1 MAVDTLQL
9 DGMAISDVMKSIR
22 DTGVGDSEAS
32 IILGNWLIQQGARQQ
47 RVFNYQTD
55 FPAVETDCV
64 ETFTPTFHH
73 TDWVDGESVV
83 QAQQSA
89 GEEGFNSRL
98 HKIEQ
103 DFAAVRTDLGQVFA
117 CLANMRSEIRSLL
130 DELRTQINLIN
141 ADLFNLAQGRASY
154 EPPSF
159 SPVSYIPPFDATNAH
174 FVGSTK
180 YFDKDVAVWQ
190 TSQGTIMLPNVT
202 PTPSNPASDPRV
214 SGTASLAKFMT
225 SNPQFLQQFGGK
237 TVSKADLVKNYG
249 TQTLDNGMTV
259 ADAVSILPDT
269 ASYPNSDALV
279 SDLAERQAGAIRS
292 SGGSDVVNAAL
303 GVQGAAGAASSAPVT
318 NLPGLSSSAA
328 AALNKGGI
336 TTIGQ
341 LAAANPTDVNKA
353 LSTGGVAM
361 NSGDVA
367 ATSALA
373 KTLTHL

>member
-55 FPAVETDCV
+55 FPATEPDCV

-117 CLANMRSEIRSLL
+117 CLAHMRAEIRSLL

-141 ADLFNLAQGRASY
+141 ADLFNLAQGHRTY

-159 SPVSYIPPFDATNAH
+159 PPVSFIPPFDATNAH
-174 FVGSTK
+174 FIGSTK

-237 TVSKADLVKNYG
+237 TLTKADLIKNYG
-249 TQTLDNGMTV
+249 TQTLDNGMSV
-259 ADAVSILPDT
+259 ADAVSILPDA
-269 ASYPNSDALV
+269 ASYGTPDALV

-292 SGGSDVVNAAL
+292 AGGSEVVHAAL
-303 GVQGAAGAASSAPVT
+303 GVQGAPGAASGAAIAS
-318 NLPGLSSSAA
+318 LPGLSSSAA
-328 AALNKGGI
+328 AALSKSGI
-336 TTIGQ
+336 TTVGQ
-341 LAAANPTDVNKA
+341 LAAANSTDINKA

-361 NSGDVA
+361 NLGDVA

>member
-1 MAVDTLQL
+1 MAVNTLQL

-55 FPAVETDCV
+55 FPATEPDCV

-98 HKIEQ
+98 RKIEQ

-117 CLANMRSEIRSLL
+117 CLAHMRAEIRSLL

-141 ADLFNLAQGRASY
+141 ADLFNLAQAHGTY
-154 EPPSF
+154 QPPSF
-159 SPVSYIPPFDATNAH
+159 PPVSFIPPFDATNAH

-225 SNPQFLQQFGGK
+225 SNPQLLQQFGGK
-237 TVSKADLVKNYG
+237 PITKADLIKNYG
-249 TQTLDNGMTV
+249 TQTLDNGMSV

-269 ASYPNSDALV
+269 ASYATPDVLV

-303 GVQGAAGAASSAPVT
+303 GVQGAPGAASGAAIA

-328 AALNKGGI
+328 AALSKSGI
-336 TTIGQ
+336 TTVGQ
-341 LAAANPTDVNKA
+341 LAAANPTDITKA

>member
-55 FPAVETDCV
+55 FPAVEKDCV

-83 QAQQSA
+83 QAQQTA

-117 CLANMRSEIRSLL
+117 CLANMRAEIRSLL
-130 DELRTQINLIN
+130 DEIRTQINLIN
-141 ADLFNLAQGRASY
+141 ADLFNLAQGRVSY
-154 EPPSF
+154 EPAPF
-159 SPVSYIPPFDATNAH
+159 IPPFDATNAH
-174 FVGSTK
+174 FIGSTK

-214 SGTASLAKFMT
+214 SGPASLAKFMA
-225 SNPQFLQQFGGK
+225 SNPQFLQQFGGN

-249 TQTLDNGMTV
+249 TQTLDNGMSV

-269 ASYPNSDALV
+269 ASYATPDALA
-279 SDLAERQAGAIRS
+279 SDLVERQAGAIRS
-292 SGGSDVVNAAL
+292 TGGSAVVNAAL
-303 GVQGAAGAASSAPVT
+303 GVQGATGAASSAPIT

-341 LAAANPTDVNKA
+341 LAAANATDVTKA

-373 KTLTHL
+373 KTLTRV